1 MDIVDR
7 IFGREFLQA
16 PDDVK
21 YTLYVVYKE
30 VMRAR
35 KRGRDA
41 SE

>member
-21 YTLYVVYKE
+21 YSLYVCKE
-30 VMRAR
+30 AMRAR